1 MIFVEI
7 KVFDLDHL
15 LQKQYELH
23 FYLLQGYCQVLQR
36 IESWWSQLR
45 KSVTDW
51 WINVFK
57 VMINSTGIAM
67 SFIIFVQDM
76 VQEGNFNPNNI
87 THK

>member
-1 MIFVEI
+1 M
-7 KVFDLDHL
+7 
-15 LQKQYELH
+15 
-23 FYLLQGYCQVLQR
+23 LQR

-45 KSVTDW
+45 NSVTDW

-57 VMINSTGIAM
+57 VMINSTGIDM